1 MLVELQ
7 VLGQVVNTLGQ
18 QRNLCLRGA
27 SVGLVQAV
35 LLEDVSL
42 LLSGQCHECSP
53 WVFQFALEI
62 KSVVAP

>member
-27 SVGLVQAV
+27 GVGLVQAV
-35 LLEDVSL
+35 LLEDFSL
-42 LLSGQCHECSP
+42 LLGAQSHGKSP
-53 WVFQFALEI
+53 IVFQ
-62 KSVVAP
+62 ST